1 MKYFNFLAILI
12 ASLAYGAQNSDYPWL
27 EGLDPG
33 EGYQESGA
41 KLIKLKPGLN
51 PLESISGEE
60 TILLIAV
67 HGGRSPGFEWIY
79 PLQTLNKKEIL
90 TYFYRWNDRGCSL
103 PAAED
108 LLALIVEEIKSYPE
122 LKKIILMGHSYGGV
136 LVSSL
141 VETWEHPLPIEIH
154 TIAAPLGGFMLLNT
168 VCDYRP
174 PTHLAE
180 NVTFNQWRTQ
190 QHLDGAFKGL
200 KEDPQVINLKGSQVV
215 RLAETYRGRRL
226 GHNWSISW
234 VADRLDQS
242 SDVE

>member
-1 MKYFNFLAILI
+1 
-12 ASLAYGAQNSDYPWL
+12 
-27 EGLDPG
+27 
-33 EGYQESGA
+33 
-41 KLIKLKPGLN
+41 
-51 PLESISGEE
+51 
-60 TILLIAV
+60 
-67 HGGRSPGFEWIY
+67 
-79 PLQTLNKKEIL
+79 
-90 TYFYRWNDRGCSL
+90 
-103 PAAED
+103 
-108 LLALIVEEIKSYPE
+108 
-122 LKKIILMGHSYGGV
+122 MGHSYGGV